1 MTDWNAC
8 LRCSHIVLYL
18 TTTLHNWMEA
28 VMKPN
33 RMILA
38 LCIAVLAV
46 PMAAVGQDDKALSN
60 GEMGENAAVSEKSL
74 SQLRRETYEAEE
86 DFYAIYNKLNDE
98 KEFDVR
104 CRYEK
109 ATGTNIKNHIC
120 RAQFVTKAFERHAR
134 RNRNNM
140 SSVAN
145 QGSDPVFEEKTAR
158 YQEKME
164 VLMAANPE
172 LQEAFGR
179 YNSARV
185 QFFAKRESI
194 AGN

>member
-1 MTDWNAC
+1 
-8 LRCSHIVLYL
+8 
-18 TTTLHNWMEA
+18 MEA